1 MASEIGNENSID
13 DNESIE
19 SVVKSYDE
27 HQSIK
32 LIREVTK
39 CTPFSFDFQMV
50 CENDIKSILDNIDS
64 TKGPGYDAISPKLIK
79 EAANELTFP
88 ITLLINKSMRRRH
101 FPHGLK
107 MAELTP
113 LFKTSD
119 SLIVG
124 NYRPYVYH
132 KQLYMYFDQILSCL
146 IAAFRKR
153 YNCQHVLI
161 KLTENSRQALDDR
174 QNIGLML
181 MDLSKAFD
189 CLPHRL
195 LLSKLY
201 NYGVSLDACQLI
213 RSYLTNRAQRVKI
226 GSWRRKWLVINKGV
240 PQGSIL
246 GPLLFDIFYSWSFI
260 RNAR

>member
-1 MASEIGNENSID
+1 
-13 DNESIE
+13 
-19 SVVKSYDE
+19 
-27 HQSIK
+27 
-32 LIREVTK
+32 
-39 CTPFSFDFQMV
+39 MV
-50 CENDIKSILDNIDS
+50 CESDIKSILDNIDS
-64 TKGPGYDAISPKLIK
+64 TKGPGYDTIPPKLIK

-88 ITLLINKSMRRRH
+88 IALLVNESVRRRH

-107 MAELTP
+107 MDELTP

-124 NYRPYVYH
+124 NYRPVSILVCLSKVMEYVNH

-146 IAAFRKR
+146 NAAFRKR
-153 YNCQHVLI
+153 YNCQHVLK
-161 KLTENSRQALDDR
+161 KLIENCRQALYDR

-201 NYGVSLDACQLI
+201 NYGASLDACQLI
-213 RSYLTNRAQRVKI
+213 CSYLKNRAQRVKI
-226 GSWRRKWLVINKGV
+226 GSWRNEWLVINKGV

-246 GPLLFDIFYSWSFI
+246 GPLFF
-260 RNAR
+260 